1 MRDSSASPQNDDYVI
16 ASPLVILSEAF
27 VILSEAF
34 VILSEAF
41 VILSEAK
48 DLARLS
54 SLRGAEWDP
63 SLRSGQAP
71 QSQPAV
77 FHLNKGFFPDLA
89 QSFRYKFI
97 ST

>member
-16 ASPLVILSEAF
+16 ASPL